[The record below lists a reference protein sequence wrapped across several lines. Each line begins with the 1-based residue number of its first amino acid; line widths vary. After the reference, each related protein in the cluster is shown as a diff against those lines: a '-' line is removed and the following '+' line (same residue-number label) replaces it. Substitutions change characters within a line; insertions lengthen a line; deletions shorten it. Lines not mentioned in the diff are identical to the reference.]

1 MQYVHVRCMQS
12 STGRCKHYWRTIQSL
27 QYITSMFHM
36 TSGTPSPRSHPA
48 SQLQCHKGSD
58 LGMNQPASWRWHQH
72 NGALSLSLSF
82 FLALLLLFYFLVQ
95 RLTIL
100 WRKMNHM
107 SIDEPRLHP
116 QGIAFATGHTFN
128 QLFLGARRTK
138 GKEFKTG
145 MHHLRL
151 HVGIHSLT
159 QRFLQTDLPLV
170 TGACKNR
177 GPLRIH
183 EVTRIQISW
192 PGNAERTAL

>member
-1 MQYVHVRCMQS
+1 MSGACSHQQEGASIIDAQS
-12 STGRCKHYWRTIQSL
+12 KACNTSLPCFTWHPARQVLALIRLLSCSVTKGATWGWTSL
-27 QYITSMFHM
+27 QAGDDISTM
-36 TSGTPSPRSHPA
+36 
-48 SQLQCHKGSD
+48 
-58 LGMNQPASWRWHQH
+58 
-72 NGALSLSLSF
+72 ALSLSLSF

-159 QRFLQTDLPLV
+159 QRLLQTDLPLV

-183 EVTRIQISW
+183 EITRIQISW
-192 PGNAERTAL
+192 PGNAERTTL